1 MAWIFKIQD
10 KNIHI
15 LARKLRPFHYARIDE
30 KSQIALHAKMPYIFE
45 NYTQMWTFWHKDW
58 IHMCTRSQNTQYSL
72 NKFKFFTNKKNF
84 FANYFLILRPGLLNK
99 ISIFFISRVIKFL
112 KIWVPN
118 RPKIEIL
125 FTKLVL
131 RNKKCLMKKKY
142 LFMKIWNL
150 FSKNWVFLERVHIW
164 IQFLRQNVE
173 TGV

>member
-1 MAWIFKIQD
+1 
-10 KNIHI
+10 
-15 LARKLRPFHYARIDE
+15 
-30 KSQIALHAKMPYIFE
+30 MPYIFE

-72 NKFKFFTNKKNF
+72 NKFKFFTNKKKI

-131 RNKKCLMKKKY
+131 RNKKCLMKKNICLWKSGIYLVKIGYFLNGYTYEFNFYAKMLRQECSFQKY
-142 LFMKIWNL
+142 KP
-150 FSKNWVFLERVHIW
+150 
-164 IQFLRQNVE
+164 FLRAMRFVTFHQFVHS
-173 TGV
+173 GKCIIPFFILY